1 MALSG
6 VTRTG
11 WLVVVARGD
20 AVFGNGPSYVT
31 SAWITGLRDYWN
43 IVFSRFLEYPQGK
56 VLRRRTVLA
65 AGDAHVQDGPRDFGP
80 K

>member
-31 SAWITGLRDYWN
+31 SAWITGLRDYGITGMLGILYFLGFWN
-43 IVFSRFLEYPQGK
+43 IPKAKFSGEEPF
-56 VLRRRTVLA
+56 
-65 AGDAHVQDGPRDFGP
+65 
-80 K
+80 